1 MAATLPDVVLPAQ
14 TWVNLYAA
22 TGLTVGAK
30 ISVQNVCG
38 FNVRLCSKAS
48 TPTSS
53 DGVNILPFAST
64 AVNQASDPGAWAMCV
79 SGGAVNVALAV

>member
-1 MAATLPDVVLPAQ
+1 MANTPPNVVLPAGV
-14 TWVNLYAA
+14 WVDLYAA

-30 ISVQNVCG
+30 ISVQNICG
-38 FNVRLCSKAS
+38 FEVRLCSKGA

-53 DGVNILPFAST
+53 DGVNILPFVST
-64 AVNQASDPGAWAMCV
+64 AVNQASDAGAWAMCV